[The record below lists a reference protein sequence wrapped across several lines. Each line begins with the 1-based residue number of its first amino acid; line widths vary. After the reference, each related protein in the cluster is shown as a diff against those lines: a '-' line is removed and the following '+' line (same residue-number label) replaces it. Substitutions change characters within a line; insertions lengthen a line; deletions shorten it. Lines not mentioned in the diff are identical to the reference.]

1 MWMLGNEWNINRYY
15 GVASSVADAAQRTQT
30 AAALIKSLDPA
41 HPVAASYGDID
52 IDAPGMHLTDTQ
64 HYVNDVC
71 TSVDI
76 WALNIYRGN
85 SFGTL
90 FTQWASISAKP
101 MLIGEFGTDAFR
113 SAGSTSAGTLD
124 ATMQSDW
131 DLPLWDEIFINLSAN
146 VPEAAALGGTA
157 FEFNDEWWKVS
168 PNGSQQSGG
177 YAGAHP
183 DGFANEE
190 YFGLFTIARQPRSVV
205 SALTAAFDP
214 AYTPPRTHSYRSI
227 SRGYLA
233 EEYGSQYGTAWIF
246 EDGAKL
252 YSKNGGGGGGR
263 GFNVAVF
270 DPATNALQQP
280 VAHFDTWSASHSGT
294 GDFCSMNTFLDGIP
308 NGMLVVIGV
317 ADEAGL
323 NSFPP
328 SSCQFLNTSCLSG
341 TLQRLAALGS
351 TQLSS
356 YCYGSS
362 WAFAAVKGEGVARA
376 EAVGSAIEVQ
386 ARTTLPF
393 VTRTLSTT
401 VTGNGEIHAVP
412 AGVSCGAGCTT
423 FQLGATVALHAVP
436 SSSNWAF
443 SSWSG
448 DCAGSTTPCNVSMS
462 SNRSVGATFVA
473 VPPPTPSGLD
483 ARYDGP
489 PSPTPRATRSRA
501 APTDKTTRPSPRPLP
516 IPRPTPRLPAARRIS
531 TAFARRT
538 ATARRRDG
546 AASI

>member
-1 MWMLGNEWNINRYY
+1 
-15 GVASSVADAAQRTQT
+15 
-30 AAALIKSLDPA
+30 
-41 HPVAASYGDID
+41 
-52 IDAPGMHLTDTQ
+52 
-64 HYVNDVC
+64 
-71 TSVDI
+71 
-76 WALNIYRGN
+76 
-85 SFGTL
+85 
-90 FTQWASISAKP
+90 
-101 MLIGEFGTDAFR
+101 
-113 SAGSTSAGTLD
+113 
-124 ATMQSDW
+124 
-131 DLPLWDEIFINLSAN
+131 
-146 VPEAAALGGTA
+146 
-157 FEFNDEWWKVS
+157 
-168 PNGSQQSGG
+168 
-177 YAGAHP
+177 
-183 DGFANEE
+183 
-190 YFGLFTIARQPRSVV
+190 
-205 SALTAAFDP
+205 
-214 AYTPPRTHSYRSI
+214 
-227 SRGYLA
+227 
-233 EEYGSQYGTAWIF
+233 
-246 EDGAKL
+246 
-252 YSKNGGGGGGR
+252 
-263 GFNVAVF
+263 
-270 DPATNALQQP
+270 
-280 VAHFDTWSASHSGT
+280 
-294 GDFCSMNTFLDGIP
+294 MNTFLDGIP

-448 DCAGSTTPCNVSMS
+448 DCAGPTTPCNVSMS

-483 ARYDGP
+483 ARYDGTAAVITWSAVANAASYEVARSADGQNYTTVAT
-489 PSPTPRATRSRA
+489 PSANSAADATVAGGTAYLYRVRAKNSDG
-501 APTDKTTRPSPRPLP
+501 APSGWSSVDLMTAISFTDDPLVAGTTRIRVSHLTELRDAVNAVRTLAGMMQTTFTDPAPAGVRIRALHLTELRQALAPARSALGLPSLAFTNDPLQANVS
-516 IPRPTPRLPAARRIS
+516 RLKAIDFSELREAVR
-531 TAFARRT
+531 
-538 ATARRRDG
+538 
-546 AASI
+546 